1 MRLILYLLF
10 ILMPMQMM
18 AKSTLATTDIVDEQ
32 HLLELLDEYI
42 DRRELYTEQKEE
54 KIKQLKLKLR
64 IADSNTSRLSILNT
78 IYHEYYTY
86 RYDSAMVYANRGLSL
101 ALSDNNTYYA
111 TLNRINRAAVLS
123 TGGFYSQAETLLN
136 EIGENNVP
144 HQLKQYYYYTTTWLY
159 SYWEAFCDKSEFK
172 DYYRQ
177 KKLQILRLTVN
188 TTHSNY
194 VGLYAYLSGELAYLE
209 NPLGKNVLRHYTIAI
224 NNSPV
229 NSRVHASAAYCIA
242 RYYREIGNMQLYEK
256 YIVEAAISDIVCPL
270 KENLALQEL
279 STYLYKKD
287 TKYADRAARYIYC
300 SMEDAKFYNNR
311 LRMLEISSILPIIA
325 TANQEALAHKE
336 RIVRGVLAVVSFL
349 SLVLFA
355 MAIFGYKQNKWLVTS
370 RREVKS
376 QNRQLTELNEKLIAT
391 NHRRETY
398 MRLFMD
404 ISAVYIRKIIEYR
417 KLVSR
422 KIKAN
427 QAADLLKTINSY
439 KLAEEEATTFYTR
452 FDRAFIE
459 LYPGFVD
466 ELNSLLLPESKIA
479 QPSPNS
485 LTTEVRIYALMRL
498 GVTDSQEIAT
508 LLFYST
514 QTIYNYKS
522 AMRARAINRDT
533 FDDDINRL
541 CHVGQVIQ
549 IFALIHF
556 ATSCSTSGEMVSSIC
571 WYSVTM
577 PVLQCWNRWLTPSIF
592 FIECLQLAS
601 PFSILVVLASQSTC
615 VSLVPLRANTGH
627 FISGNSL
634 PTSTVRKWR
643 MYGVSACCNA
653 LMVTGLRATGTSSMF
668 ISLAFLP
675 LAISSSALLMLLQ

>member
-54 KIKQLKLKLR
+54 KIKQLKMKLR
-64 IADSNTSRLSILNT
+64 IAYSNTSRLSILNT

-177 KKLQILRLTVN
+177 KKLQFLRLTVN

-224 NNSPV
+224 NNSLV

-256 YIVEAAISDIVCPL
+256 YIVEAAISDMVCPL

-287 TKYADRAARYIYC
+287 PKYANRAARYIYC
-300 SMEDAKFYNNR
+300 SMEDAQFYNNR
-311 LRMLEISSILPIIA
+311 LRMLEISNILPIIA

-349 SLVLFA
+349 SLVLMG
-355 MAIFGYKQNKWLVTS
+355 MALLGYKQNKWLARS

-376 QNRQLTELNEKLIAT
+376 QNLKLTELNEKLIAT

-404 ISAVYIRKIIEYR
+404 ISAVYIRKLIEYR
-417 KLVSR
+417 KLVGR

-427 QAADLLKTINSY
+427 QTADLLKTINSY

-459 LYPGFVD
+459 LYPSFVE
-466 ELNSLLLPESKIA
+466 ELNHLLLPDAKIEL
-479 QPSPNS
+479 PSPNS
-485 LTTEVRIYALMRL
+485 LTTEVRIFALMRL

-522 AMRARAINRDT
+522 AMRTRAINRET
-533 FDDDINRL
+533 FDEDINRL
-541 CHVGQVIQ
+541 CHVG
-549 IFALIHF
+549 
-556 ATSCSTSGEMVSSIC
+556 
-571 WYSVTM
+571 
-577 PVLQCWNRWLTPSIF
+577 
-592 FIECLQLAS
+592 
-601 PFSILVVLASQSTC
+601 
-615 VSLVPLRANTGH
+615 
-627 FISGNSL
+627 
-634 PTSTVRKWR
+634 
-643 MYGVSACCNA
+643 
-653 LMVTGLRATGTSSMF
+653 
-668 ISLAFLP
+668 
-675 LAISSSALLMLLQ
+675 

>member
-32 HLLELLDEYI
+32 HLLKLLDEYI

-64 IADSNTSRLSILNT
+64 IADSNTSQLSILNT
-78 IYHEYYTY
+78 IYREYYTY

-101 ALSDNNTYYA
+101 ALSYNNTYYA

-136 EIGENNVP
+136 EIGKNNVP

-177 KKLQILRLTVN
+177 KKLQFLRLTVN

-224 NNSPV
+224 NNSLV

-256 YIVEAAISDIVCPL
+256 YIVEAAISDMVCPL

-287 TKYADRAARYIYC
+287 PKYANRAARYIYC
-300 SMEDAKFYNNR
+300 SMKDAQFYNNR
-311 LRMLEISSILPIIA
+311 LRMLEISNIQPIIA

-349 SLVLFA
+349 SLVLLG
-355 MAIFGYKQNKWLVTS
+355 MALLGYKQTKWLARS

-376 QNRQLTELNEKLIAT
+376 QNLKLTELNEKLIAT

-404 ISAVYIRKIIEYR
+404 ISAVYIRKLIEYR
-417 KLVSR
+417 KLVGR

-427 QAADLLKTINSY
+427 QTADLLKTINSY

-459 LYPGFVD
+459 LYPSFVE
-466 ELNSLLLPESKIA
+466 ELNHLLLPDAKIEL
-479 QPSPNS
+479 PSPNS
-485 LTTEVRIYALMRL
+485 LTTEVRIFALMRL

-522 AMRARAINRDT
+522 AMRTRAINRET
-533 FDDDINRL
+533 FDEDINRL
-541 CHVGQVIQ
+541 CHVG
-549 IFALIHF
+549 
-556 ATSCSTSGEMVSSIC
+556 
-571 WYSVTM
+571 
-577 PVLQCWNRWLTPSIF
+577 
-592 FIECLQLAS
+592 
-601 PFSILVVLASQSTC
+601 
-615 VSLVPLRANTGH
+615 
-627 FISGNSL
+627 
-634 PTSTVRKWR
+634 
-643 MYGVSACCNA
+643 
-653 LMVTGLRATGTSSMF
+653 
-668 ISLAFLP
+668 
-675 LAISSSALLMLLQ
+675 

>member
-32 HLLELLDEYI
+32 HLLKLLDEYI

-78 IYHEYYTY
+78 IYREYYTY

-101 ALSDNNTYYA
+101 ALSYNNTYYA

-177 KKLQILRLTVN
+177 KKLQFLRLTVN

-224 NNSPV
+224 NNSLV

-256 YIVEAAISDIVCPL
+256 YIVEAAISDMVCPL

-287 TKYADRAARYIYC
+287 PKYANRAARYIYC
-300 SMEDAKFYNNR
+300 SMKDAQFYNNR
-311 LRMLEISSILPIIA
+311 LRMLEISNIQPIIA

-349 SLVLFA
+349 SLVLLG
-355 MAIFGYKQNKWLVTS
+355 MALLGYKQTKWLARS
-370 RREVKS
+370 RHEVKS
-376 QNRQLTELNEKLIAT
+376 QNLKLTELNEKLIAT

-404 ISAVYIRKIIEYR
+404 ISAVYIRKLIEYR
-417 KLVSR
+417 KLVGR

-427 QAADLLKTINSY
+427 QTADLLKTINSY

-459 LYPGFVD
+459 LYPSFVE
-466 ELNSLLLPESKIA
+466 ELNHLLLPDAKIEL
-479 QPSPNS
+479 PSPNS
-485 LTTEVRIYALMRL
+485 LTTEVRIFALMRL

-522 AMRARAINRDT
+522 AMRTRAINRET
-533 FDDDINRL
+533 FDEDINRL
-541 CHVGQVIQ
+541 CHIG
-549 IFALIHF
+549 
-556 ATSCSTSGEMVSSIC
+556 
-571 WYSVTM
+571 
-577 PVLQCWNRWLTPSIF
+577 
-592 FIECLQLAS
+592 
-601 PFSILVVLASQSTC
+601 
-615 VSLVPLRANTGH
+615 
-627 FISGNSL
+627 
-634 PTSTVRKWR
+634 
-643 MYGVSACCNA
+643 
-653 LMVTGLRATGTSSMF
+653 
-668 ISLAFLP
+668 
-675 LAISSSALLMLLQ
+675 

>member
-1 MRLILYLLF
+1 MRLILYLVF
-10 ILMPMQMM
+10 ILMPMNIM
-18 AKSTLATTDIVDEQ
+18 AKSTLATTDIVDKQ
-32 HLLELLDEYI
+32 QLLRLLDGYI
-42 DRRELYTEQKEE
+42 ERRHLYTEQKEE
-54 KIKQLKLKLR
+54 KIKQLKIKLR
-64 IADSNTSRLSILNT
+64 IAENNNSRLSILNT
-78 IYHEYYTY
+78 IYREYYTY
-86 RYDSAMVYANRGLSL
+86 RYDSAMVYANRGLAL

-136 EIGENNVP
+136 EIGEKNVP
-144 HQLKQYYYYTTTWLY
+144 LQLKQYYYYTTTWLY
-159 SYWEAFCDKSEFK
+159 SYWESFCDKSEFK

-177 KKLQILRLTVN
+177 KKHHFLQLTVN
-188 TTHSNY
+188 TTPNNY
-194 VGLYAYLSGELAYLE
+194 VALYAYFSGELAFLE
-209 NPLGKNVLRHYTIAI
+209 NPLSKTVLRHYTTAL

-242 RYYREIGNMQLYEK
+242 RYYREIGNIQLYEK
-256 YIVEAAISDIVCPL
+256 YIVEAAISDMVCPL

-287 TKYADRAARYIYC
+287 SKYANYAARYIYI
-300 SMEDAKFYNNR
+300 SMEDAQFYNNR
-311 LRMLEISSILPIIA
+311 LRMLEISSILPIIS

-349 SLVLFA
+349 SLVLLG
-355 MAIFGYKQNKWLVTS
+355 MALLGYKQNKWLVRS

-376 QNRQLTELNEKLIAT
+376 QNLKLTELNEKLIAT

-404 ISAVYIRKIIEYR
+404 ISAVYIRKLIEYR
-417 KLVSR
+417 KLVGR

-427 QAADLLKTINSY
+427 QTADLLKTINSY

-459 LYPGFVD
+459 LYPGFVE
-466 ELNSLLLPESKIA
+466 ELNSLLLPDA
-479 QPSPNS
+479 QIELPSPNS

-522 AMRARAINRDT
+522 AMRTRAINRET
-533 FDDDINRL
+533 FDEDINRL
-541 CHVGQVIQ
+541 CHVG
-549 IFALIHF
+549 
-556 ATSCSTSGEMVSSIC
+556 
-571 WYSVTM
+571 
-577 PVLQCWNRWLTPSIF
+577 
-592 FIECLQLAS
+592 
-601 PFSILVVLASQSTC
+601 
-615 VSLVPLRANTGH
+615 
-627 FISGNSL
+627 
-634 PTSTVRKWR
+634 
-643 MYGVSACCNA
+643 
-653 LMVTGLRATGTSSMF
+653 
-668 ISLAFLP
+668 
-675 LAISSSALLMLLQ
+675 

>member
-1 MRLILYLLF
+1 
-10 ILMPMQMM
+10 MQRY
-18 AKSTLATTDIVDEQ
+18 EQ
-32 HLLELLDEYI
+32 
-42 DRRELYTEQKEE
+42 
-54 KIKQLKLKLR
+54 
-64 IADSNTSRLSILNT
+64 
-78 IYHEYYTY
+78 
-86 RYDSAMVYANRGLSL
+86 
-101 ALSDNNTYYA
+101 
-111 TLNRINRAAVLS
+111 
-123 TGGFYSQAETLLN
+123 
-136 EIGENNVP
+136 
-144 HQLKQYYYYTTTWLY
+144 
-159 SYWEAFCDKSEFK
+159 
-172 DYYRQ
+172 
-177 KKLQILRLTVN
+177 
-188 TTHSNY
+188 
-194 VGLYAYLSGELAYLE
+194 
-209 NPLGKNVLRHYTIAI
+209 
-224 NNSPV
+224 
-229 NSRVHASAAYCIA
+229 
-242 RYYREIGNMQLYEK
+242 

-270 KENLALQEL
+270 KENLALQEF
-279 STYLYKKD
+279 STYLYTKD
-287 TKYADRAARYIYC
+287 AKYADRAARYIYC

-311 LRMLEISSILPIIA
+311 LRMLEISNILPIIA

-336 RIVRGVLAVVSFL
+336 RIVRGVLAVMSFL
-349 SLVLFA
+349 SLVLLA

-404 ISAVYIRKIIEYR
+404 ISAVYIRKLIEYR

-522 AMRARAINRDT
+522 SMRARAINRDT
-533 FDDDINRL
+533 FDEDINRL
-541 CHVGQVIQ
+541 CHVG
-549 IFALIHF
+549 
-556 ATSCSTSGEMVSSIC
+556 
-571 WYSVTM
+571 
-577 PVLQCWNRWLTPSIF
+577 
-592 FIECLQLAS
+592 
-601 PFSILVVLASQSTC
+601 
-615 VSLVPLRANTGH
+615 
-627 FISGNSL
+627 
-634 PTSTVRKWR
+634 
-643 MYGVSACCNA
+643 
-653 LMVTGLRATGTSSMF
+653 
-668 ISLAFLP
+668 
-675 LAISSSALLMLLQ
+675 

>member
-32 HLLELLDEYI
+32 HLLKLLDEYI

-78 IYHEYYTY
+78 IYREYYTY

-101 ALSDNNTYYA
+101 ALSYNNTYYA

-177 KKLQILRLTVN
+177 KKLQFLRLTVN

-224 NNSPV
+224 NNSLV

-256 YIVEAAISDIVCPL
+256 YIVEAAISDMVCPL

-287 TKYADRAARYIYC
+287 PKYANRAARYIYC
-300 SMEDAKFYNNR
+300 SMEDAQFYNNR
-311 LRMLEISSILPIIA
+311 LRMLEISNIQPIIA

-349 SLVLFA
+349 SLVLLG
-355 MAIFGYKQNKWLVTS
+355 MALLGYKQTKWLARS

-376 QNRQLTELNEKLIAT
+376 QNLKLTELNEKLIAT

-404 ISAVYIRKIIEYR
+404 ISAVYIRKLIEYR
-417 KLVSR
+417 KLVGR

-427 QAADLLKTINSY
+427 QTADLLKTINSY

-459 LYPGFVD
+459 LYPSFVE
-466 ELNSLLLPESKIA
+466 ELNHLLLPDAKIEL
-479 QPSPNS
+479 PSPNS
-485 LTTEVRIYALMRL
+485 LTTEVRIFALMRL

-522 AMRARAINRDT
+522 AIRTRAINRET
-533 FDDDINRL
+533 FDEDINRL
-541 CHVGQVIQ
+541 CHVG
-549 IFALIHF
+549 
-556 ATSCSTSGEMVSSIC
+556 
-571 WYSVTM
+571 
-577 PVLQCWNRWLTPSIF
+577 
-592 FIECLQLAS
+592 
-601 PFSILVVLASQSTC
+601 
-615 VSLVPLRANTGH
+615 
-627 FISGNSL
+627 
-634 PTSTVRKWR
+634 
-643 MYGVSACCNA
+643 
-653 LMVTGLRATGTSSMF
+653 
-668 ISLAFLP
+668 
-675 LAISSSALLMLLQ
+675 

>member
-1 MRLILYLLF
+1 MRLILYLVF
-10 ILMPMQMM
+10 ILMPMNIM
-18 AKSTLATTDIVDEQ
+18 AKSTLATTDIVDKQ
-32 HLLELLDEYI
+32 QLLRLLDGYI
-42 DRRELYTEQKEE
+42 ERRHLYTEQKEE
-54 KIKQLKLKLR
+54 KIKQLKIKLR
-64 IADSNTSRLSILNT
+64 IAENNNSRLSILNT
-78 IYHEYYTY
+78 IYREYYTY
-86 RYDSAMVYANRGLSL
+86 RYDSAMVYANRGLAL

-136 EIGENNVP
+136 EIGEKNVP
-144 HQLKQYYYYTTTWLY
+144 LQLKQYYYYTTTWLY
-159 SYWEAFCDKSEFK
+159 SYWESFCDKSEFK

-177 KKLQILRLTVN
+177 KKHHFLQLTVN
-188 TTHSNY
+188 TTPNNY
-194 VGLYAYLSGELAYLE
+194 VGLHAYLSGELAFLE
-209 NPLGKNVLRHYTIAI
+209 NPLSKAVLRHYTTAL

-256 YIVEAAISDIVCPL
+256 YIVEAAISDMVCPL

-287 TKYADRAARYIYC
+287 SKYANYAARYIYI
-300 SMEDAKFYNNR
+300 SMEDAQFYNNR
-311 LRMLEISSILPIIA
+311 LRMLEISSILPIIS

-349 SLVLFA
+349 SLVLLG
-355 MAIFGYKQNKWLVTS
+355 MALLGYKQNKWLVRS

-376 QNRQLTELNEKLIAT
+376 QNLKLTELNEKLIAT

-404 ISAVYIRKIIEYR
+404 ISAVYIRKLIEYR
-417 KLVSR
+417 KLVGR

-427 QAADLLKTINSY
+427 QTADLLKTINSY

-459 LYPGFVD
+459 LYPGFVE
-466 ELNSLLLPESKIA
+466 ELNSLLLPDA
-479 QPSPNS
+479 QIELPSPNS
-485 LTTEVRIYALMRL
+485 LTTEVRIFALMRL

-522 AMRARAINRDT
+522 AMRTRAINRDT
-533 FDDDINRL
+533 FDEDINRL
-541 CHVGQVIQ
+541 CHVG
-549 IFALIHF
+549 
-556 ATSCSTSGEMVSSIC
+556 
-571 WYSVTM
+571 
-577 PVLQCWNRWLTPSIF
+577 
-592 FIECLQLAS
+592 
-601 PFSILVVLASQSTC
+601 
-615 VSLVPLRANTGH
+615 
-627 FISGNSL
+627 
-634 PTSTVRKWR
+634 
-643 MYGVSACCNA
+643 
-653 LMVTGLRATGTSSMF
+653 
-668 ISLAFLP
+668 
-675 LAISSSALLMLLQ
+675 

>member
-1 MRLILYLLF
+1 MRLILYILF

-32 HLLELLDEYI
+32 HLLKLLDEYI

-54 KIKQLKLKLR
+54 KIKQLKIKLR
-64 IADSNTSRLSILNT
+64 MAHNNAKRLSILDA
-78 IYHEYYTY
+78 IYREYYTY
-86 RYDSAMVYANRGLSL
+86 NYDSAMVYANRGLAL
-101 ALSDNNTYYA
+101 ALTDNNTYFA

-123 TGGFYSQAETLLN
+123 TGGLYSQAETLLS
-136 EIGENNVP
+136 EIGEKNVP
-144 HQLKQYYYYTTTWLY
+144 QQLKQYYYYTTTWLY
-159 SYWEAFCDKSEFK
+159 NYWESFCDKSEFK
-172 DYYRQ
+172 NHYRQ
-177 KKLQILRLTVN
+177 KKLQFLRLTVN

-209 NPLGKNVLRHYTIAI
+209 NPLGKDVLRHYTIAI
-224 NNSPV
+224 NNSSV

-242 RYYREIGNMQLYEK
+242 RYNRELGNMQLYEK

-279 STYLYKKD
+279 STYLYKKNP
-287 TKYADRAARYIYC
+287 KYANYAARYIYI
-300 SMEDAKFYNNR
+300 SMEDAQFYNNR
-311 LRMLEISSILPIIA
+311 LRMLEISNILPIIA
-325 TANQEALAHKE
+325 NANQEALAHKE

-355 MAIFGYKQNKWLVTS
+355 MAIFGYKQNKWLARS

-376 QNRQLTELNEKLIAT
+376 QNLKLTELNEKLIAT

-404 ISAVYIRKIIEYR
+404 ISAVYIRKLIEYR
-417 KLVSR
+417 KLVGR

-427 QAADLLKTINSY
+427 QTADLLKTINSY

-459 LYPGFVD
+459 LYPSFVE
-466 ELNSLLLPESKIA
+466 ELNSLLLPNVQIE

-522 AMRARAINRDT
+522 AMRTRAINRET
-533 FDDDINRL
+533 FDEDINRL
-541 CHVGQVIQ
+541 CHVG
-549 IFALIHF
+549 
-556 ATSCSTSGEMVSSIC
+556 
-571 WYSVTM
+571 
-577 PVLQCWNRWLTPSIF
+577 
-592 FIECLQLAS
+592 
-601 PFSILVVLASQSTC
+601 
-615 VSLVPLRANTGH
+615 
-627 FISGNSL
+627 
-634 PTSTVRKWR
+634 
-643 MYGVSACCNA
+643 
-653 LMVTGLRATGTSSMF
+653 
-668 ISLAFLP
+668 
-675 LAISSSALLMLLQ
+675 

>member
-1 MRLILYLLF
+1 
-10 ILMPMQMM
+10 M
-18 AKSTLATTDIVDEQ
+18 AKSTLATANADKEQ
-32 HLLELLDEYI
+32 QLLKLLDSYI
-42 DRRELYTEQKEE
+42 DKRNTYSEIKEE
-54 KIKQLKLKLR
+54 KIKKLKLKLR
-64 IADSNTSRLSILNT
+64 TADNNNSRLSILNT

-86 RYDSAMVYANRGLSL
+86 SYDSAMVYANRGLAL
-101 ALSDNNTYYA
+101 AQSVNNAYYT
-111 TLNRINRAAVLS
+111 TLNSINRAAVLS
-123 TGGFYSQAETLLN
+123 TGGFYSQSEKLLQ
-136 EIGENNVP
+136 EIDTKIIP
-144 HQLKQYYYYTTTWLY
+144 TQLQQYYYYTTTWLY
-159 SYWEAFCDKSEFK
+159 NYWESFCKDSEFK
-172 DYYRQ
+172 NYYHQ
-177 KKLQILRLTVN
+177 KRCHFLKLAVEATDHNNVAL
-188 TTHSNY
+188 H
-194 VGLYAYLSGELAYLE
+194 AYLSGELAFLE
-209 NPLGKNVLRHYTIAI
+209 NSLSRTVLHQYMKAL
-224 NNSPV
+224 NNSNINV
-229 NSRVHASAAYCIA
+229 RVHASSAYGIA
-242 RYYREIGNMQLYEK
+242 RYYREMGNMQLYEK
-256 YIVEAAISDIVCPL
+256 YIIEAAISDMVCPL

-287 TKYADRAARYIYC
+287 SKYADRAARYIYC
-300 SMEDAKFYNNR
+300 SMEDAQFNNNR

-349 SLVLFA
+349 SLVLLA

-404 ISAVYIRKIIEYR
+404 ISAVYIRKLIEYR

-459 LYPGFVD
+459 LYPGFVE
-466 ELNSLLLPESKIA
+466 ELNSLLLPEAKIA
-479 QPSPNS
+479 QPSPNC
-485 LTTEVRIYALMRL
+485 LTTESRIYALMRL

-541 CHVGQVIQ
+541 CHVG
-549 IFALIHF
+549 
-556 ATSCSTSGEMVSSIC
+556 
-571 WYSVTM
+571 
-577 PVLQCWNRWLTPSIF
+577 
-592 FIECLQLAS
+592 
-601 PFSILVVLASQSTC
+601 
-615 VSLVPLRANTGH
+615 
-627 FISGNSL
+627 
-634 PTSTVRKWR
+634 
-643 MYGVSACCNA
+643 
-653 LMVTGLRATGTSSMF
+653 
-668 ISLAFLP
+668 
-675 LAISSSALLMLLQ
+675 

>member
-1 MRLILYLLF
+1 MRLILYLVF
-10 ILMPMQMM
+10 ILMPMNIM
-18 AKSTLATTDIVDEQ
+18 AKSTSATTDIVDEQ
-32 HLLELLDEYI
+32 QLLKLLDGYI
-42 DRRELYTEQKEE
+42 DRRNIYTEEKEE

-64 IADSNTSRLSILNT
+64 IAENNNSRLSILNA
-78 IYHEYYTY
+78 IYREYYTY
-86 RYDSAMVYANRGLSL
+86 RYDSAMVYANRGLAL

-123 TGGFYSQAETLLN
+123 TGGFYSQAETLLFDID
-136 EIGENNVP
+136 EKKVP
-144 HQLKQYYYYTTTWLY
+144 RQLKQYYYYTTTWLY
-159 SYWEAFCDKSEFK
+159 NYWESFCDKSEFK
-172 DYYRQ
+172 NYYHQ
-177 KKLQILRLTVN
+177 KKQHYLQLTVN
-188 TTHSNY
+188 ATPNNY
-194 VGLYAYLSGELAYLE
+194 VDLYAYLSGELAFLE
-209 NPLGKNVLRHYTIAI
+209 KPLSKIVLRHYTTAL

-242 RYYREIGNMQLYEK
+242 RYYKEMGNMQLYEK
-256 YIVEAAISDIVCPL
+256 YIVEAAISDMVCPL
-270 KENLALQEL
+270 KENLALQEF
-279 STYLYKKD
+279 SSYLYKKD
-287 TKYADRAARYIYC
+287 SKYASRAVRYIYC

-311 LRMLEISSILPIIA
+311 LRMLEISSVLPIIA

-355 MAIFGYKQNKWLVTS
+355 MAVFGYKQNKWLVRS

-404 ISAVYIRKIIEYR
+404 ISAVYIRKLIEYR

-466 ELNSLLLPESKIA
+466 ELNSLLMPESKIA

-485 LTTEVRIYALMRL
+485 LTTEARIYALMRL

-541 CHVGQVIQ
+541 CHVG
-549 IFALIHF
+549 
-556 ATSCSTSGEMVSSIC
+556 
-571 WYSVTM
+571 
-577 PVLQCWNRWLTPSIF
+577 
-592 FIECLQLAS
+592 
-601 PFSILVVLASQSTC
+601 
-615 VSLVPLRANTGH
+615 
-627 FISGNSL
+627 
-634 PTSTVRKWR
+634 
-643 MYGVSACCNA
+643 
-653 LMVTGLRATGTSSMF
+653 
-668 ISLAFLP
+668 
-675 LAISSSALLMLLQ
+675 

>member
-18 AKSTLATTDIVDEQ
+18 AKSTLATTNIVDEQ
-32 HLLELLDEYI
+32 HLLKLLDEYI
-42 DRRELYTEQKEE
+42 ERRELYTEQKEE
-54 KIKQLKLKLR
+54 KIKQLKIKLR

-78 IYHEYYTY
+78 IYREYYTY

-101 ALSDNNTYYA
+101 ALSYNNTYYA

-177 KKLQILRLTVN
+177 KKLQFLRLTVN

-209 NPLGKNVLRHYTIAI
+209 NPLGKNVLRHYTTAI
-224 NNSPV
+224 NNSLV

-256 YIVEAAISDIVCPL
+256 YIVEAAISDMVCPL

-287 TKYADRAARYIYC
+287 PKYANRAARYIYC
-300 SMEDAKFYNNR
+300 SMKDAQFYNNR
-311 LRMLEISSILPIIA
+311 LRMLEISNIQPIIA

-349 SLVLFA
+349 SLVLLG
-355 MAIFGYKQNKWLVTS
+355 MALLGYKQTKWLARS

-376 QNRQLTELNEKLIAT
+376 QNLKLTELNEKLIAT

-404 ISAVYIRKIIEYR
+404 ISAVYIRKLIEYR
-417 KLVSR
+417 KLVGR

-427 QAADLLKTINSY
+427 QTADLLKTINSY

-459 LYPGFVD
+459 LYPGFVE
-466 ELNSLLLPESKIA
+466 ELNHLLLPDAKIEL
-479 QPSPNS
+479 PSPNS
-485 LTTEVRIYALMRL
+485 LTTEVRIFALMRL

-522 AMRARAINRDT
+522 AMRTRAINRET
-533 FDDDINRL
+533 FDEDINRL
-541 CHVGQVIQ
+541 CHVG
-549 IFALIHF
+549 
-556 ATSCSTSGEMVSSIC
+556 
-571 WYSVTM
+571 
-577 PVLQCWNRWLTPSIF
+577 
-592 FIECLQLAS
+592 
-601 PFSILVVLASQSTC
+601 
-615 VSLVPLRANTGH
+615 
-627 FISGNSL
+627 
-634 PTSTVRKWR
+634 
-643 MYGVSACCNA
+643 
-653 LMVTGLRATGTSSMF
+653 
-668 ISLAFLP
+668 
-675 LAISSSALLMLLQ
+675 

>member
-1 MRLILYLLF
+1 MRLILYLVF
-10 ILMPMQMM
+10 ILMPMNIM
-18 AKSTLATTDIVDEQ
+18 AKSTLATTDIVDKQ
-32 HLLELLDEYI
+32 QLLRLLDGYI
-42 DRRELYTEQKEE
+42 ERRHLYTEQKEE
-54 KIKQLKLKLR
+54 KIKQLKIKLR
-64 IADSNTSRLSILNT
+64 IAENNNSRLSILNT
-78 IYHEYYTY
+78 IYREYYTY
-86 RYDSAMVYANRGLSL
+86 RYDSAMVYANRGLAL

-136 EIGENNVP
+136 EIGEKNVP
-144 HQLKQYYYYTTTWLY
+144 LQLKQYYYYTTTWLY
-159 SYWEAFCDKSEFK
+159 SYWESFCDKSEFK

-177 KKLQILRLTVN
+177 KKHHFLQLTVN
-188 TTHSNY
+188 TTPNNY
-194 VGLYAYLSGELAYLE
+194 VGLHAYLSGELAFLE
-209 NPLGKNVLRHYTIAI
+209 NPLSKTVLRHYTTAL

-256 YIVEAAISDIVCPL
+256 YIVEAAISDMVCPL

-287 TKYADRAARYIYC
+287 SKYANYAARYIYI
-300 SMEDAKFYNNR
+300 SMEDAQFYNNR
-311 LRMLEISSILPIIA
+311 LRMLEISSILPIIS

-349 SLVLFA
+349 SLVLLG
-355 MAIFGYKQNKWLVTS
+355 MALLGYKQNKWLVRS

-376 QNRQLTELNEKLIAT
+376 QNLKLTELNEKLIAT

-404 ISAVYIRKIIEYR
+404 ISAVYIRKLIEYR
-417 KLVSR
+417 KLVGR

-427 QAADLLKTINSY
+427 QTADLLKTINSY

-459 LYPGFVD
+459 LYPGFVE
-466 ELNSLLLPESKIA
+466 ELNSLLLPDA
-479 QPSPNS
+479 QIELPSPNS
-485 LTTEVRIYALMRL
+485 LTTEVRIFALMRL

-522 AMRARAINRDT
+522 AMRTRAINRDT
-533 FDDDINRL
+533 FDEDINRL
-541 CHVGQVIQ
+541 CHVG
-549 IFALIHF
+549 
-556 ATSCSTSGEMVSSIC
+556 
-571 WYSVTM
+571 
-577 PVLQCWNRWLTPSIF
+577 
-592 FIECLQLAS
+592 
-601 PFSILVVLASQSTC
+601 
-615 VSLVPLRANTGH
+615 
-627 FISGNSL
+627 
-634 PTSTVRKWR
+634 
-643 MYGVSACCNA
+643 
-653 LMVTGLRATGTSSMF
+653 
-668 ISLAFLP
+668 
-675 LAISSSALLMLLQ
+675 